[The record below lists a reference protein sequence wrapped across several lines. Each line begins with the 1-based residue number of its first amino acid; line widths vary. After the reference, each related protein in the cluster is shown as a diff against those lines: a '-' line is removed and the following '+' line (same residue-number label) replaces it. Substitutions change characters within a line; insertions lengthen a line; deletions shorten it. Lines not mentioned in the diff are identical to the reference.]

1 MKTVLTIV
9 AVVIFLWIIA
19 FSFAVKNVR
28 GWELVETPEIVN
40 EDDMETFMAAKP
52 IECTFDQTIIEEYI
66 ENTGEQPFARGQAY
80 VTNGLEVYEVE
91 VLVYLN
97 LEEQTFSI
105 FEVYPDGS
113 ACLSLQAN
121 KVEIFTFGLNV

>member
-28 GWELVETPEIVN
+28 GWELAEAPEIVN

-97 LEEQTFSI
+97 LEQQTFSI

>member
-9 AVVIFLWIIA
+9 AVIIFMWIVA
-19 FSFAVKNVR
+19 FSFAVRNTLA
-28 GWELVETPEIVN
+28 WEVVEAPEIVN
-40 EDDMETFMAAKP
+40 EENMETFMAAKP

-66 ENTGEQPFARGQAY
+66 DNTGEEPFARGQAY

-91 VLVYLN
+91 VLIYLN
-97 LEEQTFSI
+97 LEQQTFSI

-113 ACLSLQAN
+113 ACLSLQSN